1 MRADQF
7 EAAPTLG
14 IDHITVPVGY
24 AVLCEGFDRLAD
36 DAKSA
41 GVRIAFENT
50 PFTHHVNT
58 TQDAVAYV
66 TEVGNPNG
74 GLLLDIWHAYSGGTP
89 YATLPALVPPEIVFG
104 VELED
109 GLAKVVGADL
119 EDTLDNRLP
128 CGGGAFRCAGVH
140 QCGTGDRLGWPVGYR
155 ADVRRLSPP
164 AGARRPHP
172 GPRRGTALLRS
183 GSPTS
188 RRGSHTRG

>member
-1 MRADQF
+1 M
-7 EAAPTLG
+7 LG
-14 IDHITVPVGY
+14 IDHITVPVGS

-50 PFTHHVNT
+50 PFTHRVNT
-58 TQDAVAYV
+58 TQDAVAFV

-74 GLLLDIWHAYSGGTP
+74 GLLLDIWHAYRGDTP

-104 VELED
+104 VELDD

-140 QCGTGDRLGWPVGYR
+140 QRGT
-155 ADVRRLSPP
+155 VRSAGMARGVSSRCPATSPL

-183 GSPTS
+183 GSSTS

>member
-1 MRADQF
+1 FGLTR
-7 EAAPTLG
+7 TG
-14 IDHITVPVGY
+14 
-24 AVLCEGFDRLAD
+24 CEQTCSRRHRSCVWTTSVSRTSTRCCARGFDRLAD

-58 TQDAVAYV
+58 TQDAVAFV

-74 GLLLDIWHAYSGGTP
+74 GLLLDIWHACRGDTP

-109 GLAKVVGADL
+109 RLAKLVGADL

-128 CGGGAFRCAGVH
+128 CGQGAFRCAGVH

-155 ADVRRLSPP
+155 AHVRRLSPP
-164 AGARRPHP
+164 
-172 GPRRGTALLRS
+172 
-183 GSPTS
+183 
-188 RRGSHTRG
+188 

>member
-1 MRADQF
+1 M
-7 EAAPTLG
+7 LG
-14 IDHITVPVGY
+14 IDHITVPVGS

-104 VELED
+104 VELDD
-109 GLAKVVGADL
+109 GLA
-119 EDTLDNRLP
+119 E
-128 CGGGAFRCAGVH
+128 
-140 QCGTGDRLGWPVGYR
+140 W
-155 ADVRRLSPP
+155 
-164 AGARRPHP
+164 
-172 GPRRGTALLRS
+172 
-183 GSPTS
+183 
-188 RRGSHTRG
+188 